1 MTSWLVPPILVPIF
15 LLAVAAV
22 YVLYQASP

>member
-15 LLAVAAV
+15 LLIVAAI
-22 YVLYQASP
+22 YVLGQASP

>member
-15 LLAVAAV
+15 LLVVAAI